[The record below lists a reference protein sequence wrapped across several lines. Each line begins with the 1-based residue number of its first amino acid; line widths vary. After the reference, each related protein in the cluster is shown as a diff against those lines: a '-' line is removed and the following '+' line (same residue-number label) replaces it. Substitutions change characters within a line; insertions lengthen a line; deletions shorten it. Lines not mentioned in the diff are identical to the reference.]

1 MWVLLDHCWTTSH
14 NTEYTLRHLSVLL
27 KFDFCLPYLLI
38 LEWILVL
45 FMSKVIKK
53 IIMATLA
60 SLWRT
65 TLQLLSGLNTC
76 NKKNNKKLGCL
87 YVIIVICSFIRAL
100 NKKRK
105 QKDTA
110 SGDKKKVQIY
120 TPALSKRLKIRASA
134 KHSKT
139 KQQRWELQSLKRI
152 SVHEKKQVMPK
163 I

>member
-1 MWVLLDHCWTTSH
+1 
-14 NTEYTLRHLSVLL
+14 
-27 KFDFCLPYLLI
+27 
-38 LEWILVL
+38 
-45 FMSKVIKK
+45 
-53 IIMATLA
+53 MATLA

-110 SGDKKKVQIY
+110 SEDKKSSNLHTSAIKEAEDKSQCKAQQNK
-120 TPALSKRLKIRASA
+120 TAEMRAAIPQEDISA
-134 KHSKT
+134 
-139 KQQRWELQSLKRI
+139 
-152 SVHEKKQVMPK
+152 
-163 I
+163 